1 MLVAENRVWYQPECT
16 GTEDGSLVGPSPRAF
31 HVAVA
36 IDCHMFIFG
45 GRCGRKRF
53 DPLTL
58 LQLTVYVISHVQ
70 FPQFIFMSNVVD
82 ILRRLLIVLIKAF
95 SRIALIG
102 SSIDTGTVSLMC
114 KAI

>member
-1 MLVAENRVWYQPECT
+1 MFLMLVAENRVWYQPECT
-16 GTEDGSLVGPSPRAF
+16 GTEDGNLVGPSPRAF

-58 LQLTVYVISHVQ
+58 LQLTAYVVSHV
-70 FPQFIFMSNVVD
+70 
-82 ILRRLLIVLIKAF
+82 
-95 SRIALIG
+95 
-102 SSIDTGTVSLMC
+102 
-114 KAI
+114 